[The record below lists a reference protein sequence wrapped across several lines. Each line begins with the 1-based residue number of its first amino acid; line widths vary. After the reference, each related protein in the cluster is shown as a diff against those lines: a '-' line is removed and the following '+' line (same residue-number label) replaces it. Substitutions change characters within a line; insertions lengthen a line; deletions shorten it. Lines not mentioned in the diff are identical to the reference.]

1 MYKRILQVC
10 CLSLLLPWATGN
22 AQVTKADY
30 QRADT
35 ILKLENQVYSPA
47 VKPHWLGDSHFFWY
61 QNREKTGTV
70 FYLVDAETGKKNKA
84 ADKQGL
90 AVFLKGK
97 HKPLADEL
105 LKEEA
110 KPQWNYRR
118 QSDKPV
124 E

>member
-1 MYKRILQVC
+1 MNKRILYVC
-10 CLSLLLPWATGN
+10 CLSLLLPWAAGK

-70 FYLVDAETGKKNKA
+70 FYLVDAETGS
-84 ADKQGL
+84 
-90 AVFLKGK
+90 
-97 HKPLADEL
+97 H
-105 LKEEA
+105 
-110 KPQWNYRR
+110 W
-118 QSDKPV
+118 
-124 E
+124 